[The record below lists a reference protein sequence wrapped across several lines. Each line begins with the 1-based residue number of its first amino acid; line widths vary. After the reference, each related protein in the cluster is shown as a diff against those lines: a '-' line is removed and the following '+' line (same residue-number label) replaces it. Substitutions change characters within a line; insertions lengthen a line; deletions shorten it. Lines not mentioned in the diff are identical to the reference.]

1 MGLAKAN
8 VKIDDCVEHFESK
21 EIIIAA
27 DKKIFM
33 HCSLNFMAR
42 SVATLLKRMKARM
55 PVDIFDIIVADILI
69 KVLTDDEPVEPVE
82 PKRDEDSVMA
92 YLTKLEEEWGGM

>member
-1 MGLAKAN
+1 MGLARAN
-8 VKIDDCVEHFESK
+8 VKIDDCVEYFESK

-33 HCSLNFMAR
+33 HCSLNFIAR
-42 SVATLLKRMKARM
+42 SVFTLLKRMKARM
-55 PVDIFDIIVADILI
+55 PVDMFDIVVIDILI
-69 KVLTDDEPVEPVE
+69 EILSVE
-82 PKRDEDSVMA
+82 PKKDEDSVMA